1 MDSAAA
7 HADAGAIPAHP
18 AHPGGLSEDEA
29 LRRLRAEGYNELS
42 RPRRRTLLRI
52 AVEVCSEPMFEL
64 LLAASAIYFVIGA
77 LGEALVLLGSA
88 VVTVAVAIVQEHRTE
103 RVLEALRDLSSPRAL
118 VVRGGLARRI
128 PGREV
133 VRGDIVVVAEGDRV
147 PADAALVS
155 STDLEAD
162 ESLLTGESVPVRK
175 QARTPAPTPMNALAN
190 DERGSLVFAGTMI
203 VRGHGVGEVF
213 ATGAA
218 SEIGKIGRAL
228 AEIAP
233 EPGSLQVQV
242 RRLVRVLAV
251 IGIGLSVLVFM
262 LYVLMRGSW
271 LDGLLAGIT
280 LAMSLLPEEFPLV
293 LTIFL
298 VMGAW
303 RISKVRVL
311 TRRASTIEGLGAA
324 TVLCSDKTGTLTV
337 NRMSIVE
344 LRSGGESCT
353 LGQDGREGIPEKFS
367 SLVKFGIL
375 ASDEHPFD
383 PMERAF
389 NDLGRRLP
397 DFDRARRD
405 WALALEYPLTAQL
418 LAVTHVWRVA
428 GEDACVAAAKG
439 APEAISRLCRLDE
452 RAMSQVLGDVDR
464 MAARGLRVIAV
475 ASASL
480 PAPPWP
486 DSPSAFQF
494 KFLGLVGLADP
505 LRPSVRESVNECRT
519 AGIRVVMITGDYP
532 ATAKAI
538 AEAAGLEIA
547 GGVVTGVAL
556 AKMSDAE
563 LRECV
568 KRVRVFART
577 LPEQKLRLVNA
588 LKANGEIVAMTGDG
602 VNDAPSLRAAHIGIA
617 MGGRGTDVA
626 REASAIVLLDD
637 DFGSIVKAVRLGR
650 RIHDNLRKAMNFLLA
665 VHVPIAGLSLL
676 PIVLDW
682 PLLLMPLHIAFLELI
697 IDPVVSIVFE
707 AEGEERDLMQRPP
720 RNARAPLFSPATI
733 GLSIVQGAWVL
744 TVTTG
749 VLVEAY
755 GRGISE
761 PRARAL
767 TFASLVLC
775 NVLLIFVN
783 RSFSSSIALTFLRP
797 NFALWLALAST
808 LALLTITLAVPPV
821 RALFAFGSLSASD
834 LARLPVVAVAALGF
848 FELLKLVAGRR
859 LSGPR

>member
-1 MDSAAA
+1 MEPRAGAAA
-7 HADAGAIPAHP
+7 SPAHP

-42 RPRRRTLLRI
+42 RSRRRTLLRI
-52 AVEVCSEPMFEL
+52 AIEVGSEPMFEL
-64 LLAASAIYFVIGA
+64 LLAASAIYFAIGA

-133 VRGDIVVVAEGDRV
+133 VRGDVVVVAEGDRV
-147 PADAALVS
+147 PADAVLLS

-175 QARTPAPTPMNALAN
+175 RARTPAPAPIGALAS
-190 DERGSLVFAGTMI
+190 DERGSCVFAGTMI
-203 VRGHGVGEVF
+203 VRGHAVGEVF
-213 ATGAA
+213 ATGAS
-218 SEIGKIGRAL
+218 SEIGKIGKAL

-233 EPGSLQVQV
+233 EPGSLQLQV
-242 RRLVRVLAV
+242 RRLVRALAA
-251 IGIGLSVLVFM
+251 IGIGLSVLVFA

-324 TVLCSDKTGTLTV
+324 TVLCSDKTGTLTL

-344 LRSGGESCT
+344 LRGAGESCT
-353 LGQDGREGIPEKFS
+353 LGPDGREGIPEKYS
-367 SLVKFGIL
+367 SLVNFGVL

-405 WALALEYPLTAQL
+405 WTLALEYPLTAQL
-418 LAVTHVWRVA
+418 LAVTHVWRVP
-428 GEDACVAAAKG
+428 GQETCVAAAKG
-439 APEAISRLCRLDE
+439 APEAIARLCRLDE
-452 RAMSQVLGDVDR
+452 RAADQVLRDVDQ
-464 MAARGLRVIAV
+464 MAARGLRVIGV

-480 PAPPWP
+480 PEPPWP

-494 KFLGLVGLADP
+494 RFLGLVGLADP
-505 LRPSVRESVNECRT
+505 LRPGVRESVDECRN
-519 AGIRVVMITGDYP
+519 AGIRVLMITGDYP
-532 ATAKAI
+532 ATARAV
-538 AEAAGLEIA
+538 AEKAGLELA
-547 GGVVTGVAL
+547 GGVVTGAEL

-568 KRVRVFART
+568 KSARVFART

-602 VNDAPSLRAAHIGIA
+602 VNDAPSLKAAHIGIA

-676 PIVLDW
+676 PIVLNW

-707 AEGEERDLMQRPP
+707 AEDEERDIMHRPP

-733 GLSIVQGAWVL
+733 GLSVVQGACVL
-744 TVTTG
+744 ILTTG
-749 VLVEAY
+749 VLVEAHW
-755 GRGISE
+755 RGMAE
-761 PRARAL
+761 PQARAL

-775 NVLLIFVN
+775 NIVLIFAN
-783 RSFSSSIALTFLRP
+783 RSFSSSIVLTFLRP
-797 NFALWLALAST
+797 NFALWLALAAT
-808 LALLTITLAVPPV
+808 AALLAITLTVPPV
-821 RALFAFGSLSASD
+821 RALFAFGPLSAFD

-848 FELLKLVAGRR
+848 FELLKLIAGRR